1 MALGCLDLDTDTAA
15 AAATMLGLWLLLFT
29 CLNVRPRS
37 FYLVYSWHG
46 ASLHP
51 SLHQDLAQLQPGVRT
66 TIVYFYASHPDPDPL
81 DGAGLQMIQ
90 TPFNYTL
97 DSVYSARRRK

>member
-1 MALGCLDLDTDTAA
+1 MALGCLDLDTDAAA

-51 SLHQDLAQLQPGVRT
+51 QPAPGLGPAPTWSEDNNCLLLRLP
-66 TIVYFYASHPDPDPL
+66 PDTARWGWSSD
-81 DGAGLQMIQ
+81 
-90 TPFNYTL
+90 
-97 DSVYSARRRK
+97 DSNTV